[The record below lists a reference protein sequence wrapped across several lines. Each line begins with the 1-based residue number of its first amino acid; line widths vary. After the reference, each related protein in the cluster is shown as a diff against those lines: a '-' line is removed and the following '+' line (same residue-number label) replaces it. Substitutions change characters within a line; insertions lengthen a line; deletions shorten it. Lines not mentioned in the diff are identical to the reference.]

1 MSGPTPVLHATLI
14 ARRFPE
20 GWRGALLRGP
30 SGAGKSDLALRA
42 LDAGFRLVADD
53 RVLVW
58 TSGGRLWGRAP
69 SALEGLVECRH
80 VAVRALNRLPLA
92 PVSLLVDLVR
102 DAPDRLPEPEREA
115 VGGLRLP
122 RLSLRP
128 FEDGTPARIA
138 AALQDRLGGG

>member
-14 ARRFPE
+14 ARRFPD

-53 RVLVW
+53 RVLAW
-58 TSGGRLWGRAP
+58 ASGGRLWGRAP
-69 SALEGLVECRH
+69 ATITGLVETRH
-80 VAVRALNRLPLA
+80 VGVLSLSPLPMARIRLVVDLCEDAPERLPDPRWETIA
-92 PVSLLVDLVR
+92 GV
-102 DAPDRLPEPEREA
+102 ET
-115 VGGLRLP
+115 P
-122 RLSLRP
+122 RLALRP

-138 AALQDRLGGG
+138 AALQAGFGPV